1 MPSPLTCPV
10 CGTPTV
16 PSARFCYAC
25 GALLDTSELAAETT
39 AERRIVTVLFG
50 DLSDFT
56 AWAEGVDPERV
67 GVVTDHVLAVLGRSV
82 TEHGGTIDK
91 LTGDGI
97 MAVFGAPTAHE
108 DDTERAVR
116 AAAQM
121 QAAVRRVMEEET
133 GGGRRKGLRVGLN
146 TGEVLAG
153 VQASLSYTVVGDT
166 VNTASRLSD
175 AAGIGAV
182 YAGRPTALATMS
194 IASWRSLPP
203 LRLKGKREPVPAYEL
218 VGLRPPGAAR
228 IGLGEESP
236 FIGRDAV

>member
-1 MPSPLTCPV
+1 MARSPAPSSWSTTR
-10 CGTPTV
+10 TPTV
-16 PSARFCYAC
+16 PSARFCYSC
-25 GALLDTSELAAETT
+25 GALLDTSQLAAETT

-82 TEHGGTIDK
+82 TDHGGTIDK

-108 DDTERAVR
+108 DDVERAVR
-116 AAAQM
+116 AAAHM
-121 QAAVRRVMEEET
+121 QTAVRRVMEEES
-133 GGGRRKGLRVGLN
+133 GGGRRMGLRVGLN

-175 AAGIGAV
+175 AASVGAV
-182 YAGRPTALATMS
+182 KPGRC
-194 IASWRSLPP
+194 ASM
-203 LRLKGKREPVPAYEL
+203 K
-218 VGLRPPGAAR
+218 
-228 IGLGEESP
+228 
-236 FIGRDAV
+236 